1 MSRRMRRLA
10 TRPAM
15 KCRRHSLVQDDTDP
29 LWSCGDAPEEPPE
42 GFTYA
47 ACPTL
52 ESDQQHR
59 ELIGRKVLVAHECT
73 KSTEAGWYLGKI
85 KLFGVSDAW
94 KRACPSANFI
104 VKYTK
109 KETSNML
116 DGDSALE
123 LAVHNYGRD
132 EWWLLDPVAE

>member
-1 MSRRMRRLA
+1 MASSTTRTRTTTPTCCGRAA
-10 TRPAM
+10 TRPSA
-15 KCRRHSLVQDDTDP
+15 
-29 LWSCGDAPEEPPE
+29 EEPPE

-52 ESDQQHR
+52 ESDQQLR
-59 ELIGRKVLVAHECT
+59 ELIGRKVLVAHERT

-85 KLFGVSDAW
+85 KLFGVSAAW

-109 KETSNML
+109 RETNNML

-123 LAVHNYGRD
+123 LAAHNYGRD
-132 EWWLLDPVAE
+132 EWWLLLDPVAE

>member
-1 MSRRMRRLA
+1 MFGQEGEDGELDDSDEE
-10 TRPAM
+10 
-15 KCRRHSLVQDDTDP
+15 DDTDP

-59 ELIGRKVLVAHECT
+59 ELVGRKVLVAHERT
-73 KSTEAGWYLGKI
+73 NSAEAGWYLGKI
-85 KLFGVSDAW
+85 KLFGVSAAW

-109 KETSNML
+109 RETSNML

-123 LAVHNYGRD
+123 LEAHNYGRD
-132 EWWLLDPVAE
+132 EWWLLLDPVAE